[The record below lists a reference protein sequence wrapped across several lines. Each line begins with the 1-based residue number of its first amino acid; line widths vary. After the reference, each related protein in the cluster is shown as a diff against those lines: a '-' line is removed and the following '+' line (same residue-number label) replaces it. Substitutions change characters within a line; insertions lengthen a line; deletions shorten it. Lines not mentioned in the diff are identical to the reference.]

1 MIFENVTGV
10 LIPILI
16 HFLASAGVVTVFG
29 SRFDSAL
36 LTTLSA
42 LIVLP
47 VVCFLY
53 WKDGQLYGRNKG
65 NPDHKPVWTYLLII
79 LMAVFSNQIL
89 SYLINLIQVDRVFS
103 NAAQEAL
110 FGSGLW
116 IQIIGVGIL
125 VPIMEEYLFRGL
137 VYKRLKRFVRSK
149 KMAVFLG
156 AFIFAIYH
164 GNMIQFL
171 FALPMALLL
180 IWVYEKWGTIK
191 APIVFHIAVNLS
203 SVLFSAFL

>member
-1 MIFENVTGV
+1 MIFDNVAGV
-10 LIPILI
+10 LVPILI
-16 HFLASAGVVTVFG
+16 HFLASAGVVMVFG

-53 WKDGQLYGRNKG
+53 WKDGQLYRRKKDR
-65 NPDHKPVWTYLLII
+65 PDAMPAWTYLLII
-79 LMAVFSNQIL
+79 VMAVISNQVL
-89 SYLINLIQVDRVFS
+89 SYLINLIEVDRVFS

-110 FGSGLW
+110 FGSELW

-137 VYKRLKRFVRSK
+137 VYQRIKRFVRSK
-149 KMAVFLG
+149 KAAVFLG

>member
-1 MIFENVTGV
+1 MIFENVAGV

-16 HFLASAGVVTVFG
+16 HFLVSAGVVTVFV

-53 WKDGQLYGRNKG
+53 WKDGQLYGGNK
-65 NPDHKPVWTYLLII
+65 DKAKSRPVWTYLLII
-79 LMAVFSNQIL
+79 VMAVVSNQVL

-137 VYKRLKRFVRSK
+137 VYQRLKRFVRSK
-149 KMAVFLG
+149 NAAVFLG

-171 FALPMALLL
+171 FAFPMALLM

>member
-1 MIFENVTGV
+1 MIFENVAGV

-16 HFLASAGVVTVFG
+16 HFLVSAGVVTVFG

-53 WKDGQLYGRNKG
+53 WKDGQLYGGKKDKAKSR
-65 NPDHKPVWTYLLII
+65 PVWTYLLII
-79 LMAVFSNQIL
+79 VMAVVSNQVF

-110 FGSGLW
+110 FGSDLW

-125 VPIMEEYLFRGL
+125 VPIMEEYLFRGV
-137 VYKRLKRFVRSK
+137 VYQRLKRFVRSK
-149 KMAVFLG
+149 KAAVFLG

-171 FALPMALLL
+171 FALPMALLM

>member
-1 MIFENVTGV
+1 MIFENVAGV
-10 LIPILI
+10 LVPILI

-29 SRFDSAL
+29 SRFDPAL
-36 LTTLSA
+36 LTSLSA

-47 VVCFLY
+47 IVCFLY
-53 WKDGQLYGRNKG
+53 WKDGQLYGKKKDNSSSM
-65 NPDHKPVWTYLLII
+65 PAWSYLLIV
-79 LMAVFSNQIL
+79 LMAVISNQVM

-137 VYKRLKRFVRSK
+137 VYKRLERFIRSK
-149 KMAVFLG
+149 KVAVFLG

-171 FALPMALLL
+171 FALPMALLM

>member
-1 MIFENVTGV
+1 MIFDNVAGV
-10 LIPILI
+10 LVPILI

-53 WKDGQLYGRNKG
+53 WKDGQLYGRKKERLDAM
-65 NPDHKPVWTYLLII
+65 PAWTYLLII
-79 LMAVFSNQIL
+79 VMAVISNQVL
-89 SYLINLIQVDRVFS
+89 SYLINLIEVDRVFS

-137 VYKRLKRFVRSK
+137 VYQRIKRFVRSK
-149 KMAVFLG
+149 KAAVFLG

>member
-1 MIFENVTGV
+1 MIFENVAGV

-16 HFLASAGVVTVFG
+16 HFLVSAGIVTVFG

-53 WKDGQLYGRNKG
+53 WKDGQLYGGNK
-65 NPDHKPVWTYLLII
+65 DKAKSRPVWTYLLII
-79 LMAVFSNQIL
+79 VMAVVSNQVL

-137 VYKRLKRFVRSK
+137 VYQRLKRFVRSK
-149 KMAVFLG
+149 NAAVFLG

-171 FALPMALLL
+171 FAFPMALLM